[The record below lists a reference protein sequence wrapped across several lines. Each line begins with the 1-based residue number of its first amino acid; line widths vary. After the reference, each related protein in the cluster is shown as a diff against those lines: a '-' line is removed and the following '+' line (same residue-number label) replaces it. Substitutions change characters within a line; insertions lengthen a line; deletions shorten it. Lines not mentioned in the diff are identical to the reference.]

1 MLVFNASKNKCAVN
15 FIISMVKL
23 KPVTPG
29 LFRVVGSLLTITF
42 QIIFLREVIL
52 HESEGLLLM
61 QWGWIQSIFMH
72 KILQA
77 EQI

>member
-1 MLVFNASKNKCAVN
+1 M
-15 FIISMVKL
+15 
-23 KPVTPG
+23 

-42 QIIFLREVIL
+42 QNIFLHKVIL
-52 HESEGLLLM
+52 HESGGLLLM

>member
-1 MLVFNASKNKCAVN
+1 M
-15 FIISMVKL
+15 
-23 KPVTPG
+23 

-61 QWGWIQSIFMH
+61 QWGWIQSSFMH

>member
-1 MLVFNASKNKCAVN
+1 VLGLMLVKQVCCQFHHFHGKTKACY
-15 FIISMVKL
+15 SM
-23 KPVTPG
+23 
-29 LFRVVGSLLTITF
+29 LFRVVGSFLTITF
-42 QIIFLREVIL
+42 QNIFLREVIL